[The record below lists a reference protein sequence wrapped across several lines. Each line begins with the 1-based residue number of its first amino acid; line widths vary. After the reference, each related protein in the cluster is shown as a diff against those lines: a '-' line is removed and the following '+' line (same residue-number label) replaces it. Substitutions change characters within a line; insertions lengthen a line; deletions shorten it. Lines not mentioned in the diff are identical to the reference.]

1 MYLVISSMFYPTK
14 YLLDLKASQALRKIM
29 DAMNIWADCI
39 RVHPDDLVN
48 DEPYNIIIFQPP
60 VRYFIESFCI
70 FKISNTFATD
80 EEYADH
86 LVLSALQ
93 MSLALQRIAQYY
105 FNEAEVA
112 SPYISTLMEIDY
124 LFSNGCDDLIKLLRA
139 VKNDLRYNICI
150 CNTINSC

>member
-60 VRYFIESFCI
+60 VKYFIKENQSLKYERISPEGLIESV
-70 FKISNTFATD
+70 T
-80 EEYADH
+80 
-86 LVLSALQ
+86 
-93 MSLALQRIAQYY
+93 
-105 FNEAEVA
+105 
-112 SPYISTLMEIDY
+112 
-124 LFSNGCDDLIKLLRA
+124 
-139 VKNDLRYNICI
+139 VK
-150 CNTINSC
+150 